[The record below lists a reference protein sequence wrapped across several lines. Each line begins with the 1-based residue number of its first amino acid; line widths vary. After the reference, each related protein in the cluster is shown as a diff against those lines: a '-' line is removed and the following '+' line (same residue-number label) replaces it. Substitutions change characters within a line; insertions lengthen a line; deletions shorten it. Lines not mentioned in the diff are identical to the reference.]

1 MTLTAIETLLLA
13 AAPSLTAILGILV
26 ATATIIAKFS
36 TLIKDVRNNTAN
48 AELRHD
54 LEVALKDNAELKKVA
69 KRLTEQLSRVKYE
82 DIHDE

>member
-1 MTLTAIETLLLA
+1 MTLTAIETFLLA

-82 DIHDE
+82 DIHDD